1 MRNKSGKGACPSRR
15 IFHHGARSAYQT
27 PALILPMNTTKTF
40 ASSILYRFFWAICA
54 LISLG
59 LPGIGLAITPGK
71 FRDPATLQ
79 EITLSSEWKN
89 LIVVTHGWNP
99 DSGISNK
106 FAEGFWP
113 DLAERLTSAVSGSD
127 WRVVL
132 YDWTLDASTG
142 SALEGTFGIPATGIK
157 NATLAALNADE
168 HAAVAASVISSKCTN
183 LRQIHFISHSAGSWL
198 TRRALVN
205 TLAANPLLVGQ
216 MTLLDAFVPGELSS
230 PSPFYANAYKLSK
243 ESMEQ
248 LRYMGLL
255 KRLYRLDNYYVKD
268 LVTFAT
274 DVDFSWWPTDLGG
287 IRVDTNGN
295 YYQNQPGFDTVNQ
308 HSVPVLFYAD
318 TVDFGDYVQRT
329 GLSQGVTPSGGSG
342 ARLANISN
350 PAGGFY
356 DSRSLGWFQ
365 SLFYQRNIRPNF
377 STQMP
382 ASLSVVR
389 NQPLTLSVAAQ
400 NATTY
405 KWLFKA
411 PQANWVTLPNAI
423 SPSIIWATATDSL
436 SGQYAVEISGPNGIL
451 YSDACA
457 VSVTDTPPVPT
468 NPASRPNPILTSVS
482 PTSFSSSV
490 QTLILSGSNFLP
502 SDELNIEDPNGTTYS
517 SLTYPDRFAW
527 QSSNRIDYR
536 VNVGSLTGQWKIR
549 IASTPNSSASAY
561 RNFTVT
567 APPPVAPP
575 TATTGSL
582 QVSLSPSSAIGAQ
595 WSVSGRVSRNS
606 GETEPGL
613 PPGTATVRFTPVSGY
628 NTPADRTVT
637 ITAGNTASTSATYTA
652 VAPANYT
659 LTLNSV
665 NGAIGRNP
673 DASSYPAGTV
683 VRIWASANSGYHFV
697 NWSGD
702 LSGSS
707 TVADIVMTGNK
718 NITAIFA
725 AGDWSKTSL
734 AVSIL
739 PAEVLTL
746 GAQWRV
752 DGGSWRNSGVIIP
765 DQHLGDNVVEFREVP
780 GWYKPA
786 TQRIILQGGQPA
798 VISGTYTRDVTP
810 GILQVAINPPDA
822 AAAGGQ
828 WQVNGG
834 AWQSHAASLSLAPGS
849 YTVSFKPVATWGTPP
864 SRTVVVPN
872 GATANV
878 NASYEVPLGQPTIF
892 SVSPLFGPIAGG
904 TILTIDGANF
914 GRNSTV
920 TIGGV
925 AAASVTVID
934 STQVLATTPAAVST
948 GTAPIVVTSGAVS
961 APSNAFS
968 YSASQGAGMQLLS
981 SIGGTSMAVASNANN
996 VFIGEGAN
1004 LVVTSTNDTARLGSV
1019 LIPGLIQDISLFTR
1033 SGRNYVCIAAN
1044 AAGLQ
1049 IVDVTTP
1056 TSPVLVSNVA
1066 INGTASG
1073 VAISGTL
1080 AYVSAYEGRLMIVDL
1095 SAPTAPIKRSEL
1107 VMTQGASD
1115 VAVRTSVAGVFCYMP
1130 SGTDLLV
1137 VQADL
1142 PTAPTFLRSISGPTA
1157 DLFDSKRTIAIS
1169 GAGAY
1174 VSLNGGISVFDLSSS
1189 AFPTFVQ
1196 YKTGLNNNAGGALA
1210 AAGGYLY
1217 EATRGWGIST
1227 YSISTSGISL
1237 LHYTPSIACDSGNGI
1252 SVSSNKAFV
1261 AGGDSGTNYFSLS
1274 SPTAPTLTWNK
1285 PVSGTCWAVD
1295 VSDSLAITACNLN
1308 GATIYDVSA
1317 PQNPLMTAMRVSPS
1331 PGFQLYDVKLRG
1343 RNGYLRYSSNSK
1355 FHYLNLTNP
1364 AAPVNSGSFD
1374 YVTYSPNAFDVVD
1387 NRVFLAGGGPNYS
1400 AGAKLGIINGGF
1412 GSTSISSD
1420 FSVFPGGW
1428 VRSVSGFGNV
1438 AVIGIEAQ
1446 GAKFVHVGNGT
1457 LFSSVRPGETIQFTN
1472 FSPNGEYCYLGSSS
1486 AFYIYDVRNPSVPIK
1501 VFETPASYPRISS
1514 SGSKVAFTSDKL
1526 VKVFDVTNPASPV
1539 QVASQSCLDY
1549 TTGIKISGDL
1559 VYVAN
1564 YEAGMSIYRLNDAI
1578 SPEVFITNPV
1588 FASTYETGDAQIDIA
1603 GEVYDDRQLAS
1614 IGWSND
1620 TGGGAAGTFS
1630 LANWQIDGIPLRV
1643 GPNEI
1648 TVTAVDTSGNVGRDT
1663 ITVFR
1668 SGVKQSQTL
1677 TFIAPPIQTFGGPP
1691 LPLVATSSSALPV
1704 TFSIVSGPASIVG
1717 STLTTSGVGTVV
1729 VRATQAGNWD
1739 YSAATPVDRSFT
1751 VDKSPQLIAW
1761 TAIGDKIYGDPTF
1774 TLSAQATS
1782 GQAVTYSVVSGPAT
1796 VAGTQCTLTGQ
1807 GVVVLNASLAGSA
1820 NYLPASENISFSVF
1834 GTPQTLS
1841 FGTLAQQVVGASAFP
1856 LVAVSSSGQPVTYSV
1871 LSGPAELIEGKLH
1884 LIGPGVVIVRAYA
1897 PGTNSLASATVD
1909 QMFAVVPGVNLISDF
1924 QKMENDRTYFRF
1936 WGEQNR
1942 DYDIQSS
1949 PDLKIW
1955 TTLSTERVNSF
1966 GYIEHTGE
1974 PVGTTPKAFYRV
1986 KW

>member
-1 MRNKSGKGACPSRR
+1 MKTSKA
-15 IFHHGARSAYQT
+15 F
-27 PALILPMNTTKTF
+27 LP
-40 ASSILYRFFWAICA
+40 SILSKFTWLFHAFILLA
-54 LISLG
+54 LTG
-59 LPGIGLAITPGK
+59 ATQAITPGV
-71 FRDPATLQ
+71 FRDPETLWEVTPSPQ
-79 EITLSSEWKN
+79 WKN
-89 LIVVTHGWNP
+89 VIVVTHGWNP
-99 DSGISNK
+99 DNETNIFGTELWSKLRLN
-106 FAEGFWP
+106 
-113 DLAERLTSAVSGSD
+113 LADAVQGTD

-132 YDWTLDASTG
+132 YDWHLDAFADRPG
-142 SALEGTFGIPATGIK
+142 AEINLLGF
-157 NATLAALNADE
+157 NLAALNGDE
-168 HAAVAASVISSKCTN
+168 HGGISANILASKCPN
-183 LRQIHFISHSAGSWL
+183 LRQIHFISHSAGAWV
-198 TRRALVN
+198 TRRSLIN
-205 TLAANPLLVGQ
+205 TVAANPFLVGQ
-216 MTLLDAFVPGELSS
+216 MSLLDAFVPGDLLPDPIYDNARKLNRQSMDLI
-230 PSPFYANAYKLSK
+230 PFIT
-243 ESMEQ
+243 
-248 LRYMGLL
+248 GLQQRIN
-255 KRLYRLDNYYVKD
+255 KLDNYYVSD
-268 LVTFAT
+268 LGTGYVAT
-274 DVDFSWWPTDLGG
+274 QALFNWRNGTDLGN
-287 IRVDTNGN
+287 IRIDLDNDPYG
-295 YYQNQPGFDTVNQ
+295 NQPGNE
-308 HSVPVLFYAD
+308 HSAPILFYAD
-318 TVDFGDYVQRT
+318 SVEAGDYIQRN
-329 GLSQGVTPSGGSG
+329 GLPPGTTPY
-342 ARLANISN
+342 SN
-350 PAGGFY
+350 AGTRIASIVKPGGGFY
-356 DSRSLGWFQ
+356 DPQSLGWFQ
-365 SLFYQRNIRPNF
+365 SLFYRRNSRPSF
-377 STQMP
+377 STQLP
-382 ASLSVVR
+382 AQISVTR
-389 NQPLTLSVAAQ
+389 NNPLLLYVGAQ
-400 NATTY
+400 NTTTY
-405 KWLFKA
+405 RWKFRAADGDWI
-411 PQANWVTLPNAI
+411 TLPAATASAI
-423 SPSIIWATATDSL
+423 TWTSATDSL
-436 SGQYAVEISGPNGIL
+436 SGQYVVEISGPNGIL
-451 YSDACA
+451 YSDVCR
-457 VSVTDTPPVPT
+457 VSVVDPPPVPG
-468 NPASRPNPILTSVS
+468 NPASRPDPILTSAS
-482 PTSFSSSV
+482 PASFSNPV
-490 QTLILSGSNFLP
+490 QTLTLRGSNFLS
-502 SDELNIEDPNGTTYS
+502 SDVLEIGDPNGVFYS
-517 SLTYPDRFAW
+517 SLTYPERFTW
-527 QSSNRIDYR
+527 RSSDQIDYR
-536 VNVGSLTGQWKIR
+536 VNVGTLVGTWKIR
-549 IASTPNSSASAY
+549 VAATTNSAASTY
-561 RNFTVT
+561 RFFTVT

-613 PPGTATVRFTPVSGY
+613 PPGTATVRFTPVAGY
-628 NTPADRTVT
+628 NTPAERTVT
-637 ITAGNTASTSATYTA
+637 ITAGNTTSISAVYTTA
-652 VAPANYT
+652 APANYT

-673 DASSYPAGTV
+673 DASNYPAGTV

-702 LSGSS
+702 QSGSN

-718 NITAIFA
+718 NITANFA

-739 PAEVLTL
+739 PADVLPL

-752 DGGSWRNSGVIIP
+752 DGGSWHNSGVIIP

-780 GWYKPA
+780 GWYRPA
-786 TQRIILQGGQPA
+786 TQRLILQGGQPA
-798 VISGTYTRDVTP
+798 VISGTYTRDETP

-914 GRNSTV
+914 GQNSSV

-925 AAASVTVID
+925 PAASVTVID
-934 STQVLATTPAAVST
+934 STQLLATTPAATST
-948 GTAPIVVTSGAVS
+948 GTAPIVITSGAVS
-961 APSNAFS
+961 APINAFS

-981 SIGGTSMAVASNANN
+981 NIGGTAMAVASNANN

-1004 LVVTSTNDTARLGSV
+1004 LVVTSTNSTARIGSI
-1019 LIPGLIQDISLFTR
+1019 LIPGLIQDIVPFTR

-1044 AAGLQ
+1044 VAGLQ

-1056 TSPVLVSNVA
+1056 TGPILVSSVA
-1066 INGTASG
+1066 ISGTASG
-1073 VAISGTL
+1073 VATSGTL

-1095 SAPTAPIKRSEL
+1095 SAPAAPIKRSEL

-1137 VQADL
+1137 AQADL

-1227 YSISTSGISL
+1227 YSISPSGISL

-1252 SVSSNKAFV
+1252 SISSSKAFV

-1274 SPTAPTLTWNK
+1274 SPTAPTHTFTK

-1295 VSDSLAITACNLN
+1295 VSDNLAITACNKN
-1308 GATIYDVSA
+1308 GATIYDVSS
-1317 PQNPLMTAMRVSPS
+1317 PQNPLVTAQFVSPS
-1331 PGFQLYDVKLRG
+1331 PGFQLYNVRLRG
-1343 RNGYLRYSSNSK
+1343 RNGYLLYNGNAK
-1355 FHYLNLTNP
+1355 FHYLDLTNP
-1364 AAPVNSGSFD
+1364 ALPVNSGSFD
-1374 YVTYSPNAFDVVD
+1374 YVTYSPNTFDVVD

-1400 AGAKLGIINGGF
+1400 GGARLGIINGGF

-1428 VRSVSGFGNV
+1428 ARSVSGFGNI
-1438 AVIGIEAQ
+1438 AAIGVEAQ
-1446 GAKFVHVGNGT
+1446 GAKFVDAGNGS
-1457 LFSSVRPGETIQFTN
+1457 LLSSVRPGETIQSIS
-1472 FSPNGEYCYLGSSS
+1472 FSPTGEYCYLGSGSV
-1486 AFYIYDVRNPSVPIK
+1486 FYIYDVRNPSVPIQ
-1501 VFETPASYPRISS
+1501 VFEMPASYPRISS
-1514 SGSKVAFTSDKL
+1514 SGSKVAFTSNKIIQVYDI
-1526 VKVFDVTNPASPV
+1526 TNPAAPV

-1549 TTGIKISGDL
+1549 TTGIKMSGDL

-1564 YEAGMSIYRLNDAI
+1564 YEAGMSTYRLNDAT

-1588 FASTYETGDAQIDIA
+1588 FASTYETEDSQIDIA
-1603 GEVYDDRQLAS
+1603 GVVTDDRQVAS

-1630 LANWQIDGIPLRV
+1630 LDSWQIDSIPLRI
-1643 GPNEI
+1643 GPNEL

-1668 SGVKQSQTL
+1668 SGVKQPQTL
-1677 TFIAPPIQTFGGPP
+1677 TFIAPSAQSFGGPP

-1704 TFSIVSGPASIVG
+1704 TFSVVSGPATILG
-1717 STLTTSGVGTVV
+1717 STLTTSGVGTVI

-1739 YSAATPVDRSFT
+1739 YSAAMPVDRSFT
-1751 VDKSPQLIAW
+1751 VEKSPQLIAW
-1761 TAIGDKIYGDPTF
+1761 AAIGDKIYGDPAF

-1782 GQAVTYSVVSGPAT
+1782 GQAVTYSIVSGPAT
-1796 VAGTQCTLTGQ
+1796 VIGTQCTLTGQ
-1807 GVVVLNASLAGSA
+1807 GVVVLNASQAGSA
-1820 NYLPASENISFSVF
+1820 NHLPASENISFSVF

-1856 LVAVSSSGQPVTYSV
+1856 LVGVSSSGQPVTYSV

-1897 PGTNSLASATVD
+1897 PGTNTLASATVD

-1924 QKMENDRTYFRF
+1924 QKMENDRPYFRF

-1942 DYDIQSS
+1942 DYDIQFS
-1949 PDLKIW
+1949 PDLQNW

-1974 PVGTTPKAFYRV
+1974 PVGNAPKSFYRV

>member
-1 MRNKSGKGACPSRR
+1 M
-15 IFHHGARSAYQT
+15 
-27 PALILPMNTTKTF
+27 
-40 ASSILYRFFWAICA
+40 
-54 LISLG
+54 
-59 LPGIGLAITPGK
+59 
-71 FRDPATLQ
+71 
-79 EITLSSEWKN
+79 
-89 LIVVTHGWNP
+89 
-99 DSGISNK
+99 
-106 FAEGFWP
+106 
-113 DLAERLTSAVSGSD
+113 AV
-127 WRVVL
+127 
-132 YDWTLDASTG
+132 
-142 SALEGTFGIPATGIK
+142 
-157 NATLAALNADE
+157 
-168 HAAVAASVISSKCTN
+168 
-183 LRQIHFISHSAGSWL
+183 
-198 TRRALVN
+198 
-205 TLAANPLLVGQ
+205 
-216 MTLLDAFVPGELSS
+216 
-230 PSPFYANAYKLSK
+230 
-243 ESMEQ
+243 
-248 LRYMGLL
+248 
-255 KRLYRLDNYYVKD
+255 
-268 LVTFAT
+268 
-274 DVDFSWWPTDLGG
+274 
-287 IRVDTNGN
+287 
-295 YYQNQPGFDTVNQ
+295 
-308 HSVPVLFYAD
+308 
-318 TVDFGDYVQRT
+318 
-329 GLSQGVTPSGGSG
+329 
-342 ARLANISN
+342 
-350 PAGGFY
+350 
-356 DSRSLGWFQ
+356 
-365 SLFYQRNIRPNF
+365 
-377 STQMP
+377 
-382 ASLSVVR
+382 
-389 NQPLTLSVAAQ
+389 
-400 NATTY
+400 
-405 KWLFKA
+405 
-411 PQANWVTLPNAI
+411 
-423 SPSIIWATATDSL
+423 
-436 SGQYAVEISGPNGIL
+436 
-451 YSDACA
+451 
-457 VSVTDTPPVPT
+457 
-468 NPASRPNPILTSVS
+468 
-482 PTSFSSSV
+482 
-490 QTLILSGSNFLP
+490 
-502 SDELNIEDPNGTTYS
+502 
-517 SLTYPDRFAW
+517 
-527 QSSNRIDYR
+527 
-536 VNVGSLTGQWKIR
+536 
-549 IASTPNSSASAY
+549 
-561 RNFTVT
+561 
-567 APPPVAPP
+567 
-575 TATTGSL
+575 
-582 QVSLSPSSAIGAQ
+582 
-595 WSVSGRVSRNS
+595 
-606 GETEPGL
+606 
-613 PPGTATVRFTPVSGY
+613 Y

-673 DASSYPAGTV
+673 DASNYPAGTV

-718 NITAIFA
+718 NITANFA

-752 DGGSWRNSGVIIP
+752 DGGSWQNSGVIIP
-765 DQHLGDNVVEFREVP
+765 DQHLGDNVVEFREVS

-834 AWQSHAASLSLAPGS
+834 AWQSHAAALSLAPGS

-892 SVSPLFGPIAGG
+892 SVSPRFGPIAGG

-914 GRNSTV
+914 GQNSSV

-925 AAASVTVID
+925 PAASVTVID
-934 STQVLATTPAAVST
+934 STQLLATTPAAVST

-961 APSNAFS
+961 TPSNAFS

-981 SIGGTSMAVASNANN
+981 NIGGAATAVASNANH

-1004 LVVTSTNDTARLGSV
+1004 LVVTGTSNTARIGSV

-1033 SGRNYVCIAAN
+1033 SGRNYACIAAN

-1056 TSPVLVSNVA
+1056 SSPVLVSSVA
-1066 INGTASG
+1066 ISGTASG

-1095 SAPTAPIKRSEL
+1095 STPAAPIKRSEL

-1115 VAVRTSVAGVFCYMP
+1115 VAVRTSIAGVFCYMP

-1142 PTAPTFLRSISGPTA
+1142 PTAPTFLRSITGPSA
-1157 DLFDSKRTIAIS
+1157 ELFGSYPTITIT
-1169 GAGAY
+1169 GTRVY
-1174 VSLNGGISVFDLSSS
+1174 VSLAGGISVFDLASS
-1189 AFPTFVQ
+1189 AFPTLLEYEINVH
-1196 YKTGLNNNAGGALA
+1196 NNFGGGALGS
-1210 AAGGYLY
+1210 AGGYLY
-1217 EATRGWGIST
+1217 ESSRGSGRAGITT
-1227 YSISTSGISL
+1227 YSIDASGISL
-1237 LHYTPSIACDSGNGI
+1237 VHYTSINSAKGYGI
-1252 SVSSNKAFV
+1252 SISNGKAF
-1261 AGGDSGTNYFSLS
+1261 AATEDTGTHYFSLS
-1274 SPTAPTLTWNK
+1274 SPAAPSLIATK
-1285 PVSGTCWAVD
+1285 AVSGTCWAVD
-1295 VSDSLAITACNLN
+1295 VSDGLAITASEQN

-1317 PQNPLMTAMRVSPS
+1317 PQNPIVTAMSVSPS
-1331 PGFQLYDVKLRG
+1331 PGSTLSDVKLRG
-1343 RNGYLRYSSNSK
+1343 INGYLKYNSNSK

-1364 AAPVNSGSFD
+1364 SVPVNSGSFD
-1374 YVTYSPNAFDVVD
+1374 YVTYTPNAFDVVD
-1387 NRVFLAGGGPNYS
+1387 NRVFLAGGGPNYL
-1400 AGAKLGIINGGF
+1400 AGARLGIINGGF

-1420 FSVFPGGW
+1420 FSVLPGGW
-1428 VRSVSGFGNV
+1428 VRSVAGFGNV
-1438 AVIGIEAQ
+1438 AAIGIADQ
-1446 GAKFVHVGNGT
+1446 GAKFVNAGNGT
-1457 LFSSVRPGETIQFTN
+1457 LFSSVNPGETIRFIN
-1472 FSPNGEYCYLGSSS
+1472 FSPTGEYCYLGGDSV
-1486 AFYIYDVRNPSVPIK
+1486 FNVYDVRNINAPIK

-1514 SGSKVAFTSDKL
+1514 SGSKVAFTSDRL
-1526 VKVFDVTNPASPV
+1526 VKVFDFTNPSAPV
-1539 QVASQSCLDY
+1539 QIASQSCLDY
-1549 TTGIKISGDL
+1549 TTGIKMVGDL

-1564 YEAGMSIYRLNDAI
+1564 YKAGMSTYRLNDAGV
-1578 SPEVFITNPV
+1578 PEVFINSPV
-1588 FASTYETGDAQIDIA
+1588 FAATYETEDSQIDIA

-1630 LANWQIDGIPLRV
+1630 LANWQIDEIPLRV

-1668 SGVKQSQTL
+1668 SGVKQPQTL
-1677 TFIAPPIQTFGGPP
+1677 TFIAPPTETFSGPP

-1704 TFSIVSGPASIVG
+1704 TFSIISGPASIVG
-1717 STLTTSGVGTVV
+1717 SILTTSGVGTVI

-1761 TAIGDKIYGDPTF
+1761 TAIGDKIYGDPAF
-1774 TLSAQATS
+1774 TISAQATS

-1796 VAGTQCTLTGQ
+1796 VTGTQCSLTGQ
-1807 GVVVLNASLAGSA
+1807 GVVVVNASQAGSA
-1820 NYLPASENISFSVF
+1820 NYLPASENITFSVF

-1909 QMFAVVPGVNLISDF
+1909 QMFAVVPWVNLISNF
-1924 QKMENDRTYFRF
+1924 QKMENDRAYFRF

-1942 DYDIQSS
+1942 DYYIQSS

-1974 PVGTTPKAFYRV
+1974 PVSTTPKTFYRV